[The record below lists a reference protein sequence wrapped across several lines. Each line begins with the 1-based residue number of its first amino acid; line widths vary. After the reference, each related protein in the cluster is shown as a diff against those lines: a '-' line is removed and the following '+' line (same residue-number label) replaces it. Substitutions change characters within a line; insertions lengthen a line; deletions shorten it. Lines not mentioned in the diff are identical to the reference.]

1 MWSIRSGV
9 FREFSKLNGFS
20 DEAESLG
27 MDQTLEQQKRIMGL
41 DFGTARIGISLSD
54 PLQIIAKPFTTIANG
69 RGMID
74 LIHEIIRDQNV
85 GLVVIGMPLNL
96 KGEKG
101 KKAQEVEEFIGK
113 ITNATHVEVVHWDE
127 RFTTL
132 IAHQTLLSMG
142 TKREERRTK
151 KGRVDSMAAAIMLQG
166 FLDSRKR
173 SLSC

>member
-1 MWSIRSGV
+1 
-9 FREFSKLNGFS
+9 
-20 DEAESLG
+20 
-27 MDQTLEQQKRIMGL
+27 MDQTFEQQKRIMGL
-41 DFGTARIGISLSD
+41 DFGTTRIGISLSD
-54 PLQIIAKPFTTIANG
+54 PLQIIAKPFTTIENG
-69 RGMID
+69 RGMIG
-74 LIHEIIRDQNV
+74 EIRVIVRDENV
-85 GLVVIGMPLNL
+85 GLIVVGMPLNL

-101 KKAQEVEEFIGK
+101 KKAQEVDEFIGK
-113 ITNATHVEVVHWDE
+113 IRDAIHVEVIHWDE

-151 KGRVDSMAAAIMLQG
+151 KGRVDSMAAAILLQG

>member
-1 MWSIRSGV
+1 
-9 FREFSKLNGFS
+9 LNGFS
-20 DEAESLG
+20 DKEKSVIMG
-27 MDQTLEQQKRIMGL
+27 QTLEEQKRIMGL
-41 DFGTARIGISLSD
+41 DFGTTRIGISLSD
-54 PLQIIAKPFTTIANG
+54 PLQIIARPFSTIDNG
-69 RGMID
+69 RGMIGE
-74 LIHEIIRDQNV
+74 IREIIQNENV
-85 GLVVIGMPLNL
+85 ELVVVGMPLNL

-113 ITNATHVEVVHWDE
+113 IKNATQVEVVHWDE

-151 KGRVDSMAAAIMLQG
+151 KGRVDSMAAAILLQG